1 MPDDRPSMNPAASAG
16 RLAIRSMKSEVA
28 PEEWEA
34 RVNLAACYRLVAH
47 YGMVDMIANHIS
59 VRVPGHPDQF
69 LINAYG
75 LFYEEITASS
85 LVKVDLDG
93 NILAKPDLDY
103 GINRAGFVVHS
114 AIHAARHDV
123 GCVIHTHTPMGM
135 AVASMKCG
143 LLPMT
148 QTAMR
153 FSKVAYHDY
162 EGVAIDLAERDRL
175 VRDLGDADVMILR
188 NHGLI
193 ACGPSIPEAFSNIYR
208 LELACAAQVAAL
220 SCNTEIII
228 PPPAVIE
235 RTNHL
240 YKPHVRRPWGV
251 LEWPG
256 LLRMLDRRDPSY
268 RE

>member
-1 MPDDRPSMNPAASAG
+1 MTAG
-16 RLAIRSMKSEVA
+16 RLAIGSLKNEVS
-28 PEEWEA
+28 PEEWAA
-34 RVNLAACYRLVAH
+34 RVDLAACYRLVALF
-47 YGMVDMIANHIS
+47 GMTDMIANHIS
-59 VRVPGHPDQF
+59 VRVPGRPDQF

-85 LVKVDLDG
+85 LYKIALDGEVIRKPGVDLSF
-93 NILAKPDLDY
+93 
-103 GINRAGFVVHS
+103 NRAGFVVHS

-123 GCVIHTHTPMGM
+123 DCVIHTHTPMGM
-135 AVASMKCG
+135 AVSAMKCG
-143 LLPMT
+143 LLPLT

-153 FSKVAYHDY
+153 FATVAYHDY
-162 EGVAIDLAERDRL
+162 EGVAVNLEERERL

-188 NHGLI
+188 NHGLV

-208 LELACAAQVAAL
+208 LELACRTQVAAM
-220 SCNTEIII
+220 SCGTELVL
-228 PPPAVIE
+228 PSPQVIE
-235 RTNHL
+235 YTNHL
-240 YKPHVRRPWGV
+240 YKPTTRRPWGV